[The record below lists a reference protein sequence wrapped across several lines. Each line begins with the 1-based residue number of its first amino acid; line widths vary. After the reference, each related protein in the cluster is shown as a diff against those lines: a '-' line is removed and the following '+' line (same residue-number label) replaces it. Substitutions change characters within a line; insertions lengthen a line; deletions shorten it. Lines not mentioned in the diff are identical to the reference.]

1 MFEMFEMWILF
12 AFASAFFAGIT
23 SVLAK
28 VGLQKTDS
36 YLTTALR
43 TVVVL
48 IFAWF
53 IVFYSGVFGEVWE
66 IGRKS
71 LLFLV
76 LSGITTGA
84 SWICYFK
91 ALQLGDVSKVVP
103 VDKSSTILTMIL
115 AFLILSEP
123 VTLNMLLGMIII
135 GTGTYLMIRK
145 KNDSKTVSG
154 TETENLS
161 DPEIFSDPKIPSDP
175 RTSFDL
181 KTPSDQKN
189 PFDLKT
195 LSDQKNP
202 FDLKTPSDQRNP
214 FDLKTP
220 SDPEIRNF
228 ENYSEI
234 PPHSDIKS
242 AEKNED
248 SDTVGKGGKK
258 SDQRWLIFAFLSA
271 LFAALTSILGK
282 IGIEDV
288 NSNLGTAVR
297 TIVVLMMAWLIV
309 FYLGK
314 QKEIQNIDTKSW
326 IFIILSGLATGL
338 SWLFFFGALK
348 GGLAAVV
355 VPIDKLSILVTVIFA
370 YVFLKERVTK
380 NSWFGLLLVTA
391 GTLLLLVQL

>member
-1 MFEMFEMWILF
+1 MFEMWILF

-53 IVFYSGVFGEVWE
+53 IVVYSGVFDEVWE

-71 LLFLV
+71 LFFLV

-135 GTGTYLMIRK
+135 GTGTYLMIQK
-145 KNDSKTVSG
+145 KNDSKIVAD
-154 TETENLS
+154 TETEILS
-161 DPEIFSDPKIPSDP
+161 DTEIISDPKTWSDP
-175 RTSFDL
+175 
-181 KTPSDQKN
+181 KAQSDSEIR
-189 PFDLKT
+189 
-195 LSDQKNP
+195 SDSKAQ
-202 FDLKTPSDQRNP
+202 
-214 FDLKTP
+214 
-220 SDPEIRNF
+220 SDPKTRDSEIF
-228 ENYSEI
+228 ENYSDSS
-234 PPHSDIKS
+234 PHSDIKPS
-242 AEKNED
+242 EKNEGL
-248 SDTVGKGGKK
+248 STVGKGGKK
-258 SDQRWLIFAFLSA
+258 PDQRWLIFAFLSA

-282 IGIEDV
+282 IGIDGV

-297 TIVVLMMAWLIV
+297 TIVVLIMAWLIV

-326 IFIILSGLATGL
+326 VFIILSGLATGL

-348 GGLAAVV
+348 DGLAGVV

-370 YVFLKERVTK
+370 YVFLKEKVTK
-380 NSWFGLLLVTA
+380 KSWFGLLLVTA